1 MRQSNCS
8 QLVPIFFLFH
18 SSIAL
23 SVNMIFSTNMVFP
36 LLLLLISGGHT
47 SPAQDGISDFLEDQG
62 LQHLA
67 PAFISEE
74 IEVRQIPSIPDNY
87 LVELGVRTMGARLRL
102 RSAAAAW
109 LDQGGQDSPTISAT
123 SSPGGETPGN
133 SLCSDPATP
142 STTSATSAPLIS
154 AISSSPAR
162 MDSSTGVQASIQE
175 GGDDQEVLDLSTQMA
190 NEGLAFF
197 SITKKTGW
205 CFL

>member
-1 MRQSNCS
+1 
-8 QLVPIFFLFH
+8 
-18 SSIAL
+18 
-23 SVNMIFSTNMVFP
+23 MVFP

-133 SLCSDPATP
+133 QSNSLRSDPATP

-154 AISSSPAR
+154 AISSSRAR
-162 MDSSTGVQASIQE
+162 MDSSTGVQAPIQE

-205 CFL
+205 SFLKICKYNLDDHRSDLSPFRASFLSL

>member
-1 MRQSNCS
+1 
-8 QLVPIFFLFH
+8 
-18 SSIAL
+18 
-23 SVNMIFSTNMVFP
+23 MVFP

-47 SPAQDGISDFLEDQG
+47 SPAQDGLSDFLEDQG

-154 AISSSPAR
+154 AISSS
-162 MDSSTGVQASIQE
+162 VQAPIQQ
-175 GGDDQEVLDLSTQMA
+175 GGDDQEVSQDLSTQMA

-205 CFL
+205 SFL

>member
-1 MRQSNCS
+1 
-8 QLVPIFFLFH
+8 
-18 SSIAL
+18 
-23 SVNMIFSTNMVFP
+23 MIFSTNMVFP

-47 SPAQDGISDFLEDQG
+47 SPAQDGLSDFLEDQG
-62 LQHLA
+62 LQQLA

-109 LDQGGQDSPTISAT
+109 LDQGGQDSPAQSSPTIAAT

-133 SLCSDPATP
+133 QSNSLRSDPATP

-154 AISSSPAR
+154 ASSSSRAR
-162 MDSSTGVQASIQE
+162 MDSSTGVQAPIQE

-205 CFL
+205 SFL

>member
-1 MRQSNCS
+1 
-8 QLVPIFFLFH
+8 
-18 SSIAL
+18 
-23 SVNMIFSTNMVFP
+23 MIFSTNMVFP

-47 SPAQDGISDFLEDQG
+47 SPAQDGLSDFLEDQG

-109 LDQGGQDSPTISAT
+109 LDQGGQDSPAQPSPTISAT

-133 SLCSDPATP
+133 QSNSLRSDPATP

-154 AISSSPAR
+154 AISSS
-162 MDSSTGVQASIQE
+162 VQAPIQQ
-175 GGDDQEVLDLSTQMA
+175 GGDDQEVSQDLSTQMA

-205 CFL
+205 SFL

>member
-1 MRQSNCS
+1 
-8 QLVPIFFLFH
+8 
-18 SSIAL
+18 
-23 SVNMIFSTNMVFP
+23 MVFP

-47 SPAQDGISDFLEDQG
+47 TPAQDGISDFLEDQG

-109 LDQGGQDSPTISAT
+109 LDQGGQDSPAQSSPTISAT

-205 CFL
+205 SFL

>member
-1 MRQSNCS
+1 
-8 QLVPIFFLFH
+8 
-18 SSIAL
+18 
-23 SVNMIFSTNMVFP
+23 MVFP

-133 SLCSDPATP
+133 QSNSLRSDPATP

-205 CFL
+205 SFL

>member
-1 MRQSNCS
+1 
-8 QLVPIFFLFH
+8 
-18 SSIAL
+18 
-23 SVNMIFSTNMVFP
+23 MIFSTNMVFP
-36 LLLLLISGGHT
+36 LPLLLISGGHP
-47 SPAQDGISDFLEDQG
+47 SPAQYGISDFLEDQG

-109 LDQGGQDSPTISAT
+109 LDQGGQDSPAQPSPTISAT

-133 SLCSDPATP
+133 QSNSLRSDPATP

-154 AISSSPAR
+154 ASSSSRAR
-162 MDSSTGVQASIQE
+162 MDSSTGVQAPIQE

-205 CFL
+205 SFL